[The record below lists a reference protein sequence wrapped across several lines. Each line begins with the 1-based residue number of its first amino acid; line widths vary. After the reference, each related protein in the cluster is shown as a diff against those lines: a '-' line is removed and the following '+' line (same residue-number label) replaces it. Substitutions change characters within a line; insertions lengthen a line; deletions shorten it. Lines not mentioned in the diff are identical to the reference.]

1 MDETPVNGTSTKT
14 RNVGGA
20 PFGSRNAWKHG
31 LRYYKR
37 LLSGDGLKKS
47 TAIYHALAQK
57 EAELIAALGGD
68 PSPMER
74 AIIGDT
80 IKHMLFAGSID
91 HYLLSLKSLV
101 RKGRLH
107 AVVGERTRIGAHIRE
122 NLKTLG
128 LKRVTKTLTLQEL
141 LEQDDEDK
149 P

>member
-1 MDETPVNGTSTKT
+1 MDENPVNTTSTKT

-20 PFGSRNAWKHG
+20 PFCSRNAWKHG

-57 EAELIAALGGD
+57 EAELIAALAGD
-68 PSPMER
+68 PSPQER
-74 AIIGDT
+74 AIIADT

-128 LKRVTKTLTLQEL
+128 LKRVVIQKS
-141 LEQDDEDK
+141 LEQILEEDEES